1 MAVNEG
7 SDYTI
12 VTPIADKDGDMV
24 EVPDG
29 IQFTRINELQA
40 EQDAGG
46 SWYEVVV
53 MDGRNRVGL
62 ICALPGTPPDP
73 HIHADY
79 NEWWINVGGTTQW
92 QIGQYEPL
100 LAEWG
105 DIVIAPAGYS
115 HDIRSKGTGHARRLH
130 VSTPNSN
137 HDIHGVSPTRFVPI
151 DYDLPM
157 PNLLHTR
164 FKDLRE
170 KNGMDAAW
178 SEVVVQDNRNTAT
191 MIQELP
197 GSVSDERTP
206 SRDEWWVMLGGTA
219 TMQTAGATI
228 EMVEGDIVVA
238 EPGTAYS
245 VKTTGDKPSIR
256 ILVTASG

>member
-1 MAVNEG
+1 MTRVPEG
-7 SDYTI
+7 
-12 VTPIADKDGDMV
+12 V
-24 EVPDG
+24 
-29 IQFTRINELQA
+29 QFTRTKDLAA
-40 EQDAGG
+40 ERDADG

-79 NEWWINVGGTTQW
+79 NEWWINLGGTTQW

-105 DIVIAPAGYS
+105 DIVIAPAGYC
-115 HDIRSKGTGHARRLH
+115 HDIRSKGTGIARRLH

-137 HDIHGVSPTRFVPI
+137 HDIRGVSPTRFVPI
-151 DYDLPM
+151 DYDLPL

-164 FKDLRE
+164 FADLLAT
-170 KNGMDAAW
+170 NGEDSAW
-178 SEVVVQDNRNTAT
+178 SEVVVKDSRNTAT
-191 MIQELP
+191 IISQLP
-197 GSVSDERTP
+197 GTMSDERVP

-219 TMQTAGATI
+219 TVSTREGDIDTM
-228 EMVEGDIVVA
+228 EGDIVLA
-238 EPGTAYS
+238 EPGTTYT
-245 VKTTGDKPSIR
+245 VETTGDTPSIR
-256 ILVTASG
+256 ILVTETNAL